1 MIKLLRHAMELLSMA
16 MVHASV
22 EHRSTGWGTLM
33 LHRLLLSGFVTL
45 GLAMTTI
52 AAAPAQPFTE
62 ATAAAA
68 IQAANALSARIR
80 AYHHWQGLTPPPASY
95 CPTMREGEAVQKEL
109 ARLASRAIL
118 YRQPGLALSLQRAAD
133 ALSDELD
140 EEEEVNQQANI
151 PYSVYPCP
159 APPAPYP
166 ARAIVLRL
174 VVPRVPACRRQADAV
189 RVSFEARRSLM
200 QQCLRVPGT

>member
-1 MIKLLRHAMELLSMA
+1 MA
-16 MVHASV
+16 MVHATV
-22 EHRSTGWGTLM
+22 EHRSAGWGMLM
-33 LHRLLLSGFVTL
+33 SHRLLLSGFVAL
-45 GLAMTTI
+45 GLTATTI
-52 AAAPAQPFTE
+52 VAASAQPFTE

-140 EEEEVNQQANI
+140 EEEEVNHQADI

-189 RVSFEARRSLM
+189 RVSFEARRTLM